1 MHFAPQGYPWIF
13 GLGITSL
20 ILGLVDLRLLSLTV
34 FFLTL
39 FVAYFF
45 RDPER
50 TPPEGRNF
58 IVAPADGKVVTIEQ
72 QCQDTRFLQAPTT
85 RVGIFM
91 SPLDVHVNRLAV
103 SGQIEAV
110 QYHPGKFRPAF
121 AEEAVNVNEQN
132 AVTIQDERGRKVAL
146 VQIAGILA
154 RRIVCQL
161 KSGERAEQGARYGM
175 IILGSRVD
183 VYCPPDVEF
192 KVKIGQ
198 RVKAGETIL
207 GAYPSPGPDLGPD
220 PEADSIT
227 E

>member
-1 MHFAPQGYPWIF
+1 MHFAPYGYPWIF

-20 ILGLVDLRLLSLTV
+20 ILGLVDLRTLSFIV

-50 TPPEGRNF
+50 TPPEGKNL
-58 IVAPADGKVVTIEQ
+58 IIAPADGKVVTIEQ

-103 SGQIEAV
+103 SGQIEGV

-121 AEEAVNVNEQN
+121 AEEAADVNEQN

-161 KSGERAEQGARYGM
+161 KGGERAEQGARYGM
-175 IILGSRVD
+175 IMLGSRVD
-183 VYCPPDVEF
+183 VYCPPDVEL
-192 KVKIGQ
+192 KVEIGQ

-207 GAYPSPGPDLGPD
+207 GAYP
-220 PEADSIT
+220 EADSIA

>member
-1 MHFAPQGYPWIF
+1 MHFAPHGYPWIF

-20 ILGLVDLRLLSLTV
+20 ILGLVDLRLLSFIV

-50 TPPEGRNF
+50 TLPEGKNF
-58 IVAPADGKVVTIEQ
+58 IIAPADGKVVTIEQ
-72 QCQDTRFLQAPTT
+72 QCQDTRFVQAPTT
-85 RVGIFM
+85 RIGIFM

-103 SGQIEAV
+103 SGKVEAV

-121 AEEAVNVNEQN
+121 AEEAVSVNEQN
-132 AVTIQDERGRKVAL
+132 AVTIQYAKGRKIAL

-154 RRIVCQL
+154 RRIVCDL
-161 KSGERAEQGARYGM
+161 KGGERAEQGARYGM
-175 IILGSRVD
+175 IMLGSRVD
-183 VYCPPDVEF
+183 VYCPPDVEL
-192 KVKIGQ
+192 KVEIGQ

-207 GAYPSPGPDLGPD
+207 GVHPD
-220 PEADSIT
+220 PEVIA
-227 E
+227 

>member
-20 ILGLVDLRLLSLTV
+20 LLGLVDLRILSLIV
-34 FFLTL
+34 FLFTL

-50 TPPEGRNF
+50 TPPEGKNL
-58 IVAPADGKVVTIEQ
+58 IIAPADGKVVTIEQ
-72 QCQDTRFLQAPTT
+72 RCQDTRFLRPPTT

-103 SGQIEAV
+103 SGHIEGV
-110 QYHPGKFRPAF
+110 WYHPGKFRPAF
-121 AEEAVNVNEQN
+121 AEEAASVNEQN
-132 AVTIQDERGRKVAL
+132 AVTIQDDRGRKITL

-161 KSGERAEQGARYGM
+161 KGGERAQQGARYGM
-175 IILGSRVD
+175 IMLGSRVD
-183 VYCPPDVEF
+183 VYCAQDVEL

-207 GAYPSPGPDLGPD
+207 GVYPDSGTDLK
-220 PEADSIT
+220 ADSMS

>member
-1 MHFAPQGYPWIF
+1 MHFAPQGYSWIF
-13 GLGITSL
+13 CLGITALVLGLLDFRVLSL
-20 ILGLVDLRLLSLTV
+20 IV

-50 TPPEGRNF
+50 TPPEGEHL
-58 IVAPADGKVVTIEQ
+58 IIAPADGKVVTIEQ
-72 QCQDTRFLQAPTT
+72 QCQDTRFLRAPTT

-121 AEEAVNVNEQN
+121 AEEAVHVNEQN
-132 AVTIQDERGRKVAL
+132 AVIIQIQDRQDRQDEHGRKIAL

-161 KSGERAEQGARYGM
+161 KGGDQVEQGARYGM
-175 IILGSRVD
+175 IMLGSRVD
-183 VYCPPDVEF
+183 VYCPPDVEI
-192 KVKIGQ
+192 KIEIGQ

-207 GAYPSPGPDLGPD
+207 GVYP
-220 PEADSIT
+220 
-227 E
+227 